1 MVIGNCLD
9 SFPPIFFIYL
19 KIFVTFSYFWVI
31 FFYIFR
37 DKIRIW
43 SQEKLMTIAWFSS
56 DYAEFFFTYS
66 SVCSVIICDVSCCFS
81 RSSSVNGAKIQTSY
95 FWYFNSNGGK
105 SIEKCEIPHLSFL
118 HRRAVPFEFYPHLF
132 IQKGY
137 NL

>member
-1 MVIGNCLD
+1 MSKCFWQFITGEIFFQKWKILPLLEASSVVIGNCLD

-56 DYAEFFFTYS
+56 DYAEFFLLTLL
-66 SVCSVIICDVSCCFS
+66 CSVIICDVSCCFS
-81 RSSSVNGAKIQTSY
+81 RSSSVKGAKIQTR
-95 FWYFNSNGGK
+95 
-105 SIEKCEIPHLSFL
+105 LFL
-118 HRRAVPFEFYPHLF
+118 LF
-132 IQKGY
+132 HCRKETACT
-137 NL
+137 